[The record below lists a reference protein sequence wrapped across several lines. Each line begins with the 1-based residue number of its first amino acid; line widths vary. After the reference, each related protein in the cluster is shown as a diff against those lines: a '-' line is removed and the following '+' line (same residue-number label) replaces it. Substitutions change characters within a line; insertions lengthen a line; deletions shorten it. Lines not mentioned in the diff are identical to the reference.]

1 MKGLKMKIL
10 LTGFDPFDKEKINP
24 SIELVKKV
32 EEKIGKAQIF
42 KLEIPTVFKKSGQIL
57 EENIKK
63 IRPDVILCIG
73 QAGGRSA
80 ISVER
85 IAINIDDARIAD
97 NLGEKPIDEKIRDDG
112 ENAYFSNLPIKKIV
126 EEIKKEKI
134 PAEIDRKSVV

>member
-1 MKGLKMKIL
+1 MKIL
-10 LTGFDPFDKEKINP
+10 LTGFDPFGDDKINP

-32 EEKIGKAQIF
+32 DGKIGNAQIF

-85 IAINIDDARIAD
+85 IAINIDDARIFD
-97 NLGEKPIDEKIRDDG
+97 NSGEKPIDEKIRDDG
-112 ENAYFSNLPIKKIV
+112 EIQQVLLFVII
-126 EEIKKEKI
+126 
-134 PAEIDRKSVV
+134 